1 MNVIYYGKNR
11 YGNFNGY
18 KITKESNS
26 FYGIYYYDGLIT
38 SSTTKTGVFKKF
50 KLMMKM
56 YEMGYDDGADLY
68 R

>member
-11 YGNFNGY
+11 YGSLNGF
-18 KITKESNS
+18 KITKESNN
-26 FYGIYYYDGLIT
+26 FYGIYYYGGLIT
-38 SSTTKTGVFKKF
+38 SSTTKNGAFNKF